1 VLVADGQWLEISGK
15 RITVT
20 RDGRVTGHYPLTTAW
35 SSEMSID
42 RRRFLQTSA
51 VAAGAGIAGS
61 SCLLAAASPQAAA
74 QAGPFAHL
82 KPMTAGI
89 SRIDIEDRK
98 ARVENARRLMA
109 ENKIDAIIL
118 DSGTSLGYFTGVSW
132 WASERTFVAIL
143 PARGEVA
150 YVCPKFEEDRA
161 RELITIGAD
170 VRTWEEHESPFER
183 MAQVLKDRGVSRV
196 GFEEY
201 VRFFVV
207 DGLRKVA
214 PSVEIVSANPVTI
227 GCRVIKTPKEIA
239 LMQRANDITIEAYR
253 AVIPLIKPSMT
264 AEQFS
269 ALASAAHSAL
279 GASGSIGAQ
288 IGEASS
294 SPHGSVKRRPIREGD
309 IVLMDGGCKV
319 DGYSSDISRTIV
331 VGTPSARQREV
342 WDLVKRGQAAAFAAA
357 KLGAAC
363 EDVDA
368 APRKLYEA
376 AGYGPDYKLPG
387 LPHRTGHGIGLDGH
401 EWTNFVRGNK
411 TPLAP
416 GMCFSDEPMIAIY
429 GEFGIRLEDCLYV
442 TEDGAKY
449 FSQPSPAIDKPF
461 A

>member
-1 VLVADGQWLEISGK
+1 
-15 RITVT
+15 
-20 RDGRVTGHYPLTTAW
+20 
-35 SSEMSID
+35 MSID
-42 RRRFLQTSA
+42 RRRFLQTSV
-51 VAAGAGIAGS
+51 VAMGAGLASGAGG
-61 SCLLAAASPQAAA
+61 LAEAAPQAGGP
-74 QAGPFAHL
+74 AGPFANL

-89 SRIDIEDRK
+89 SRIDGEDRK
-98 ARVENARRLMA
+98 ARVEKARRLMA
-109 ENKIDAIIL
+109 ENKIDAIVL

-132 WASERTFVAIL
+132 WASERTFVAII
-143 PARGEVA
+143 PAKGEVA
-150 YVCPKFEEDRA
+150 YVCPKFEEGRA
-161 RELITIGAD
+161 RELITIGSD
-170 VRTWEEHESPFER
+170 VRTWEEHESPYER
-183 MAQVLKDRGVSRV
+183 IAQVLKDRGVARV

-201 VRFFVV
+201 VRFFVM
-207 DGLRKVA
+207 DGLRKSA
-214 PSVEIVSANPVTI
+214 PAIEIVSANPITI

-253 AVIPLIKPSMT
+253 AVIPMIKPGMSDT
-264 AEQFS
+264 EFS
-269 ALASAAHSAL
+269 ALASAAHTAL

-294 SPHGSVKRRPIREGD
+294 SPHGSVIRRPVREGD

-331 VGTPSARQREV
+331 VGTPTARQREV

-376 AGYGPDYKLPG
+376 AGFGPDYKLPG

-411 TPLAP
+411 TKLAP
-416 GMCFSDEPMIAIY
+416 GMCFSNEPMIAIP
-429 GEFGIRLEDCLYV
+429 GQFGVRLEDCIHI
-442 TEDGAKY
+442 TDEGAKW
-449 FSQPSPAIDKPF
+449 FSMPSPAIDK
-461 A
+461 ACA

>member
-1 VLVADGQWLEISGK
+1 
-15 RITVT
+15 
-20 RDGRVTGHYPLTTAW
+20 
-35 SSEMSID
+35 MSID
-42 RRRFLQTSA
+42 RRTFLQASA
-51 VAAGAGIAGS
+51 VAAGASFAGS
-61 SCLLAAASPQAAA
+61 SAEAAPQAAA
-74 QAGPFAHL
+74 PGGPFAGL
-82 KPMTAGI
+82 RRMTDGI
-89 SRIDIEDRK
+89 SRIGIDDRK
-98 ARVENARRLMA
+98 ARIEKAGRLMV

-132 WASERTFVAIL
+132 WASERTFVAII
-143 PARGEVA
+143 PARGDVA

-183 MAQVLKDRGVSRV
+183 IAQVLKDRGVSRV

-201 VRFFVV
+201 VRFFVM

-214 PSVEIVSANPVTI
+214 PAVEIVSANPVTI

-239 LMQRANDITIEAYR
+239 LMQRANDITIAAFA
-253 AVIPLIKPSMT
+253 AVIPLIKVGMT
-264 AEQFS
+264 GEEIS
-269 ALASAAHSAL
+269 ALSSAAHSAL
-279 GASGSIGAQ
+279 GASGSFGAQ

-294 SPHGSVKRRPIREGD
+294 LPHGSIKRRPVREGD

-319 DGYSSDISRTIV
+319 DGYNSDITRTIV
-331 VGTPSARQREV
+331 VGTPSPKQRQV

-357 KLGAAC
+357 KVGAAC

-368 APRKLYEA
+368 APRRIYEA
-376 AGYGPDYKLPG
+376 AGFGPDYKLPG

-411 TPLAP
+411 TRLAP
-416 GMCFSDEPMIAIY
+416 GMCFSNEPMIAIP
-429 GEFGIRLEDCLYV
+429 GEFGVRLEDCV
-442 TEDGAKY
+442 HITEEGAKW
-449 FSQPSPAIDKPF
+449 FTQPSPSIDRPC